1 VKTFVFNKLSH
12 EPSPVLI
19 MAHPSKRI
27 TLSIILP
34 AYNEQERLPPYLT
47 SITRYLS
54 QRGDSYEILVVD
66 DGSRDETVQRVRQ
79 FAVDAPAVRLIRFPD
94 NRGKGAAVRAG
105 MLAAHGT
112 LRLMADA
119 DGATPIQEIERLEHA
134 LIEGTDLAI
143 GSRFLGSR
151 DRQYRVQARW
161 HRTVLGNGFNRMAQQ
176 LGLEGITDT
185 QCGFK
190 LFRKRVA
197 EDLFSVARIDG
208 YGFDLELLY
217 VARRRDYRIAEV
229 PINWMDQPGSK
240 VRVFL
245 DGLRMFRELLA
256 VRRHAAQ
263 GLYRRPESV
272 DVLQELRQAAES
284 HRY

>member
-1 VKTFVFNKLSH
+1 MAR
-12 EPSPVLI
+12 PSQ
-19 MAHPSKRI
+19 RI
-27 TLSIILP
+27 TLSVILP
-34 AYNEQERLPPYLT
+34 AYNEQDRLPPYLT
-47 SITRYLS
+47 SIMRYLS
-54 QRGDSYEILVVD
+54 QRGDPYEIVVVD
-66 DGSRDETVQRVRQ
+66 DGSRDQTAPRIRE
-79 FAVDAPAVRLIRFPD
+79 FAVDRPVVRLIQLPR
-94 NRGKGAAVRAG
+94 NSGKGAAVRAG

-112 LRLMADA
+112 LRLMTDA

-134 LIEGTDLAI
+134 LSEDNDLAI

-151 DRQYRVQARW
+151 DSRYRVQARW
-161 HRTVLGNGFNRMAQQ
+161 HRTVLGNTFNRMAQR

-197 EDLFSVARIDG
+197 EDLFSISRIDG

-217 VARRRDYRIAEV
+217 VARHRNYRIAEV
-229 PINWMDQPGSK
+229 PINWTDQPGSK
-240 VRVFL
+240 VHVVR

-263 GLYRRPESV
+263 GAYQRRESA
-272 DVLQELRQAAES
+272 DRFQELCQAAES
-284 HRY
+284 RRY

>member
-1 VKTFVFNKLSH
+1 
-12 EPSPVLI
+12 
-19 MAHPSKRI
+19 MARPSKRI

-34 AYNEQERLPPYLT
+34 AYNEQDRLPPYLT

-54 QRGDSYEILVVD
+54 QRGDPYEIVVVD
-66 DGSRDETVQRVRQ
+66 DGSRDETAERVRQ
-79 FAVDAPAVRLIRFPD
+79 FAVDAPVIRLIQLEH
-94 NRGKGAAVRAG
+94 NSGKGAAVRAG
-105 MLAAHGT
+105 MLAAQGT
-112 LRLMADA
+112 LRLMTDA

-134 LIEGTDLAI
+134 LSQDNDLAI

-151 DRQYRVQARW
+151 DNRYRVQARW
-161 HRTVLGNGFNRMAQQ
+161 HRTVLGNAFNRMAQR

-217 VARRRDYRIAEV
+217 VALRRNYRIAEI
-229 PINWMDQPGSK
+229 PINWTDQPGSK
-240 VRVFL
+240 VHVIR
-245 DGLRMFRELLA
+245 DGLRMCRELLA
-256 VRRHAAQ
+256 VHRHAAQ
-263 GLYRRPESV
+263 GSYQRRESA
-272 DVLQELRQAAES
+272 DTLHELRQAAES
-284 HRY
+284 HTY

>member
-1 VKTFVFNKLSH
+1 MV
-12 EPSPVLI
+12 
-19 MAHPSKRI
+19 HPLKRI

-34 AYNEQERLPPYLT
+34 AYNEQDRLPPYLT

-54 QRGDSYEILVVD
+54 QRGDSYEIIVVD
-66 DGSRDETVQRVRQ
+66 DGSRDETAQRVGQ
-79 FAVDAPAVRLIRFPD
+79 FAVDAAAVRLIRLPG
-94 NRGKGAAVRAG
+94 NCGKGAAVRAG

-134 LIEGTDLAI
+134 LAEDTDLAI

-151 DRQYRVQARW
+151 DGRYRVQARW
-161 HRTVLGNGFNRMAQQ
+161 HRTVLGNGFNRIAQR

-229 PINWMDQPGSK
+229 PINWIDQPGSK
-240 VRVFL
+240 VRVVR

-256 VRRHAAQ
+256 VRRNTAQ
-263 GLYRRPESV
+263 GLYRRRDSAEV
-272 DVLQELRQAAES
+272 RYELRQVAES
-284 HRY
+284 RRC

>member
-1 VKTFVFNKLSH
+1 
-12 EPSPVLI
+12 
-19 MAHPSKRI
+19 MAHPSKPI
-27 TLSIILP
+27 ALSVILP
-34 AYNEQERLPPYLT
+34 AYNEKDRLPPYLT
-47 SITRYLS
+47 SIARYLS
-54 QRGDSYEILVVD
+54 QRGDSYEIVVVD
-66 DGSRDETVQRVRQ
+66 DGSQDETAQKVRQ
-79 FAVDAPAVRLIRFPD
+79 FAVEAPAVRLIRLPD

-105 MLAAHGT
+105 MLAAQGT

-134 LIEGTDLAI
+134 LAEGTDLAI

-151 DRQYRVQARW
+151 DHRYQVQARW
-161 HRTVLGNGFNRMAQQ
+161 HRTVLGNVFNQMAQR

-208 YGFDLELLY
+208 YGFDLEVLY

-229 PINWMDQPGSK
+229 PINWTDQPGSK
-240 VRVFL
+240 VRVVR

-263 GLYRRPESV
+263 GLYRRHEST
-272 DVLQELRQAAES
+272 DVRQELRQSAES
-284 HRY
+284 RRY

>member
-1 VKTFVFNKLSH
+1 
-12 EPSPVLI
+12 
-19 MAHPSKRI
+19 MAHLSKPI
-27 TLSIILP
+27 ALSVILP
-34 AYNEQERLPPYLT
+34 AYNEQDRLPPYLT

-54 QRGDSYEILVVD
+54 QRGDSFEIVVVD
-66 DGSRDETVQRVRQ
+66 DGSRDETARRVRQ
-79 FAVDAPAVRLIRFPD
+79 FGIDAPAVRLICLHG

-105 MLAAHGT
+105 MLAAQGT

-119 DGATPIQEIERLEHA
+119 DGATPIGEIARLEHA
-134 LIEGTDLAI
+134 LAKGTDLAI

-151 DRQYRVQARW
+151 DRRYQVQARW
-161 HRTVLGNGFNRMAQQ
+161 HRTVLGNVFNQMAQQ

-208 YGFDLELLY
+208 YGFDLEVLY

-229 PINWMDQPGSK
+229 PINWTDQPGSK
-240 VRVFL
+240 VRVVR

-263 GLYRRPESV
+263 GLYRRQEST
-272 DVLQELRQAAES
+272 DVPQELRQAAES
-284 HRY
+284 RRY

>member
-1 VKTFVFNKLSH
+1 
-12 EPSPVLI
+12 

-27 TLSIILP
+27 ALSVVLP
-34 AYNEQERLPPYLT
+34 TYNEQDRLPPYLT

-54 QRGDSYEILVVD
+54 ERGGSYEILVID
-66 DGSRDETVQRVRQ
+66 DGSRDETAQRVRQ
-79 FAVDAPAVRLIRFPD
+79 FAVDAPAVRLLRLPG

-105 MLAAHGT
+105 MLAAHGM

-134 LIEGTDLAI
+134 LTDGTDLAI

-151 DRQYRVQARW
+151 DRRYRVHARW
-161 HRTVLGNGFNRMAQQ
+161 HRTVLGNVFNRIAQQ
-176 LGLEGITDT
+176 LGLEGISDT

-217 VARRRDYRIAEV
+217 VARRRNYRIAEV
-229 PINWMDQPGSK
+229 PINWTDQPGSK
-240 VRVFL
+240 VRIVR
-245 DGLRMFRELLA
+245 DGLRMFRELLS

-263 GLYRRPESV
+263 GLYRRSESA
-272 DVLQELRQAAES
+272 DILQELRQAVES
-284 HRY
+284 RRY